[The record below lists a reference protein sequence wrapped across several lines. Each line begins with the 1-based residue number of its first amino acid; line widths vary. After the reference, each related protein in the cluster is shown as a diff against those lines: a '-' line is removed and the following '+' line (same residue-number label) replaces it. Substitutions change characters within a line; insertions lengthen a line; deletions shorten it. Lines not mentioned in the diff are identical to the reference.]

1 MEEASLRFIQF
12 PTTSFTAANGLK
24 TFCFPIHD
32 GDSRRWLRLTVVD
45 VDDATQQ
52 TWESAHGEAA
62 WAPIHSALA
71 AMIDNGQD
79 MKAVVVKADGTVVS
93 TSSDGSVDV
102 TPGTYYAPP
111 DDYQLSGSTKPATI
125 ARDRLV
131 EVKRFGSFVDVVR
144 PVSQP
149 SERLVFKHY
158 EDDKVITD
166 VWYSA
171 HFLAGMAEHPNF
183 VALRH
188 LVLDER
194 GGVVGYTMP
203 FIPGGTLRS
212 ARRSRIF
219 KLKWAKQLLQALDDL
234 NLERGINHLDLRTR
248 NLMVDPTT
256 DNLIIIDLGKA
267 RIRGENLG
275 TCVPPA
281 AFNTSLVT
289 LNLFGP
295 GTAGTD
301 DTEGGGA
308 GSHPL
313 TTVNPPPGTFSFSSF
328 TTQGKEE
335 GDPEKE
341 GKKQEQEGEKGET
354 AVVDMD
360 LSKDPD
366 VNAAIVTLHDLVTRD
381 PSDTSWE
388 DDEAGL
394 WNGEGIEALT
404 AGPWTAHPDAR
415 LDSPAEAYHTILTDW
430 LRRRRAD
437 PRCRVP
443 ANPLRVPRYMPIPP
457 GETVDVLDYEDPL
470 YPIPSTSCGILSP
483 VPVSGYKFLRR
494 DALRAG
500 RPVVDWVRPPST
512 ALDRSR
518 TLLASG
524 RYADEGE
531 GEDEG

>member
-52 TWESAHGEAA
+52 TWESAYGEAA
-62 WAPIHSALA
+62 WAPVHNALA

-93 TSSDGSVDV
+93 TSSDGSADV

-166 VWYSA
+166 IWYSA

-295 GTAGTD
+295 GTARMD
-301 DTEGGGA
+301 DAEGGRA

-313 TTVNPPPGTFSFSSF
+313 TT
-328 TTQGKEE
+328 
-335 GDPEKE
+335 
-341 GKKQEQEGEKGET
+341 
-354 AVVDMD
+354 
-360 LSKDPD
+360 
-366 VNAAIVTLHDLVTRD
+366 
-381 PSDTSWE
+381 
-388 DDEAGL
+388 
-394 WNGEGIEALT
+394 GIEALT

-457 GETVDVLDYEDPL
+457 GETVDVLGYEDPL

-500 RPVVDWVRPPST
+500 RPVVDWVRPAST

>member
-12 PTTSFTAANGLK
+12 PTTTFFAANGLK

-45 VDDATQQ
+45 VDDATEQ
-52 TWESAHGEAA
+52 TWYYNEAA
-62 WAPIHSALA
+62 WAPIHNALA

-79 MKAVVVKADGTVVS
+79 MNAVVVKADGTVVS
-93 TSSDGSVDV
+93 TSSDGSADV

-111 DDYQLSGSTKPATI
+111 DDYQLSGSAKPATI

-131 EVKRFGSFVDVVR
+131 EVKRLGSFADVVR

-158 EDDKVITD
+158 EDDKVMTD
-166 VWYSA
+166 IWYST

-188 LVLDER
+188 LVLEER

-203 FIPGGTLRS
+203 FIPGGTLQS

-234 NLERGINHLDLRTR
+234 NLERGINHQDLRTR

-267 RIRGENLG
+267 RIRGNSLG
-275 TCVPPA
+275 TCVPPD
-281 AFNTSLVT
+281 TSPVT

-295 GTAGTD
+295 GTAGT
-301 DTEGGGA
+301 
-308 GSHPL
+308 
-313 TTVNPPPGTFSFSSF
+313 
-328 TTQGKEE
+328 
-335 GDPEKE
+335 
-341 GKKQEQEGEKGET
+341 EGEKGET
-354 AVVDMD
+354 AVVDMY

-388 DDEAGL
+388 ADEADL

-437 PRCRVP
+437 PRCRMP

-483 VPVSGYKFLRR
+483 ILVSGYKFLRR

-500 RPVVDWVRPPST
+500 RPVVDWVRPVST

-531 GEDEG
+531 GEDER